1 MASSQRAAESVPRT
15 AAPQATKTRKEETML
30 TLVTRDLAVQQRS
43 RQLVADVA
51 ALHEMQARR
60 PLRPPGR
67 PQLEPAPTTA
77 GSRDAAAAA
86 ARDPRVELE
95 HDTFTWNQ
103 EDHEC

>member
-1 MASSQRAAESVPRT
+1 
-15 AAPQATKTRKEETML
+15 ML
-30 TLVTRDLAVQQRS
+30 TLVTRDLRDLAVQQRS

-67 PQLEPAPTTA
+67 PQLDLAPTNA
-77 GSRDAAAAA
+77 AARDAAAAA